1 MYRGGYKNVGDRI
14 RDGGDGHRVKSDD
27 YRNEGD
33 DYRNGGDGYRNG
45 GDGHRNGG
53 DGHRNGGDSYRNGG
67 DGHNNGGD
75 GSRNGS
81 GDGDDN
87 DGYGGDRGSNRSE
100 RNGCDQGDGNANR
113 RGGWNGDNRGDGGRN
128 EESQHRWQNY
138 QDKFNQLRY
147 KTTVTGPPK
156 KFKAGEDVRAFLS
169 NMEFLIDY
177 YGHDEEEARMFL
189 YNQFEDNGLKMT
201 VSDIMRQNRGCTIPE
216 LMAQL
221 SIGLGAKS
229 RAIILAES
237 RNMKRHDGEAVQP
250 FGMRVIDITQRKVLS
265 DPNGK
270 ILLESDYVTEDAL
283 NTFYR
288 GLRSKK
294 FVEECLDQ
302 DAKSIQDAIV
312 IITNYTARRIRLE
325 ECISDKE
332 ISFSSDKEL
341 FQHPEKGKF
350 FVNAIFTANELD
362 MNGNVAVDREDF
374 IWLL

>member
-1 MYRGGYKNVGDRI
+1 
-14 RDGGDGHRVKSDD
+14 
-27 YRNEGD
+27 
-33 DYRNGGDGYRNG
+33 
-45 GDGHRNGG
+45 
-53 DGHRNGGDSYRNGG
+53 
-67 DGHNNGGD
+67 
-75 GSRNGS
+75 
-81 GDGDDN
+81 
-87 DGYGGDRGSNRSE
+87 
-100 RNGCDQGDGNANR
+100 
-113 RGGWNGDNRGDGGRN
+113 
-128 EESQHRWQNY
+128 
-138 QDKFNQLRY
+138 
-147 KTTVTGPPK
+147 
-156 KFKAGEDVRAFLS
+156 
-169 NMEFLIDY
+169 MEFLIDY

-374 IWLL
+374 INNVGYSNSSSCFRCGGNKSHPQNNNVCPAIGQTCYKCKGRDHFSNKCNAGKRNAPMVTPAQKRHGEKVQRQKALEARRINAVDYEEEEEEEEEEPEVGGLGDSSDDDKFSATDFVNALKNFKKEKKKKNSMSTW